1 VTDLLLFAGD
11 NAKDPRLRLQAIHM
25 GIIQCSEE
33 GRRGDAQCLALIVDQ
48 IEANANQPDLVA
60 HIRMIFQADF
70 GNVDLAREYA
80 QTALALATKGGEPG
94 WLTRART
101 NVAFFFRRIGSM
113 DDAKALLQENW
124 TFAIDHELYGPAAVT
139 ATRIAVNA
147 VQDEDFTTARLWHDR
162 AAQYLDLIDD
172 KGNAGVLLFV
182 KARIGLHDG
191 DASAADEYLS
201 TADSSSLSL
210 NFRHR
215 QTMAAIRCQV
225 QLLRNEPIDR
235 SQLDG
240 MAMEFER
247 YCDLGQHDF
256 FALSLCKGLRSI
268 GDLARAQSILST
280 YVTSRRRDRGP
291 LPRSLG
297 DEIQRLCAQ
306 S

>member
-1 VTDLLLFAGD
+1 VTDLLLFAED
-11 NAKDPRLRLQAIHM
+11 NAKDPRHRLQAIHM

-33 GRRGDAQCLALIVDQ
+33 GRRGDAHCLVLIVDQ
-48 IEANANQPDLVA
+48 IEAHANQPDLVA
-60 HIRMIFQADF
+60 HIRMIFEADF
-70 GNVDLAREYA
+70 GDVDLARRHA
-80 QTALALATKGGEPG
+80 QEVLALATERGDPG
-94 WLTRART
+94 WLARARI
-101 NVAFFFRRIGSM
+101 NVAFFSRRIGAM
-113 DDAKALLQENW
+113 DDAKRLLQESW
-124 TFAIDHELYGPAAVT
+124 TFAIDHELYGPAALA
-139 ATRIAVNA
+139 ATRIALNA

-162 AAQYLDLIDD
+162 ATQYLEIIDD
-172 KGNAGVLLFV
+172 KGHAESLLFV

-191 DASAADEYLS
+191 DPSAADEYLS
-201 TADSSSLSL
+201 TAGSPSLSL

-215 QTMAAIRCQV
+215 QALAAVRCQV
-225 QLLRNEPIDR
+225 QLSRNEAINR
-235 SQLDG
+235 SQLEE

-268 GDLARAQSILST
+268 GDLARAQSILSM

-291 LPRSLG
+291 LPPSLG